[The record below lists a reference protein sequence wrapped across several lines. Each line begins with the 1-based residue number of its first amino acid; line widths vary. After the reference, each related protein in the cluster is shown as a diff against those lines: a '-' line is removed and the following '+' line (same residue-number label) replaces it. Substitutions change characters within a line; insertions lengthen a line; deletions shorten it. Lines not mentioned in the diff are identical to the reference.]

1 MSRIDYDGSSKVI
14 IRLCELVNDLEECCE
29 TYRGK
34 STLMD
39 AKVQFLMDTLFESAE
54 ISYLV
59 DDKGRQLISSD
70 GAKLYTVH
78 FKRRETDG

>member
-14 IRLCELVNDLEECCE
+14 IHLCELVNDLEECCE